1 MQQLT
6 TILACV
12 ILLNFRTNV
21 GTFDPIDIE
30 GDDYIDVIDYFKAYG
45 RNRVWNRIS
54 HSQV

>member
-12 ILLNFRTNV
+12 VLLNFRTNV

-45 RNRVWNRIS
+45 RNTVWNRIS
-54 HSQV
+54 HSQI